1 MQTSPQKTYLDTGNV
16 DVISQVKGNK
26 LTILD
31 VGCGGGSNA
40 RHFSEMGNIV
50 DGITISE
57 KEGELARPYLR
68 HLYIQNLE
76 EGLPDTISENEYDYV
91 ICSHVL
97 EHIAYPEKLLKDITK
112 ALKKNGYI
120 VMALPNIM
128 HYSSR
133 FELLK
138 GNMNYKTAGIFDYTH
153 LRWYTFDTARKLL
166 ERNGFEI
173 EFSGVTGKVPGYSL
187 LGRVLS
193 LKAHDM
199 LYSTLTYMSK
209 GFFGYQLLFKA
220 LNKKQNTA

>member
-1 MQTSPQKTYLDTGNV
+1 MQTSPQKTYFDTGNV

-76 EGLPDTISENEYDYV
+76 EGLPDSISENEYDYV

-112 ALKKNGYI
+112 ALKKNGYL

-138 GNMNYKTAGIFDYTH
+138 GNMNYDTAGIFDYTH

-166 ERNGFEI
+166 ETNGFEI

-193 LKAHDM
+193 LKVHDM
-199 LYSTLTYMSK
+199 LYSIFTYMSK